1 VNAISYDAIH
11 PNIAEVRVIGASVQV
26 TWKCP
31 ETGRRVGESSATMSS
46 DASVGGRVKS
56 SVKRSIVS
64 EISSGAARFLGGLLG
79 GAAGRV
85 ARDAAY
91 TAASDLRSK
100 ADSALE
106 YSEASRRAA
115 IISTF
120 SSVESLFLW
129 DDRRQRF
136 LAR

>member
-1 VNAISYDAIH
+1 MSPISYDAIH
-11 PNIAEVRVIGASVQV
+11 PNIAEMTVQGATVRVA
-26 TWKCP
+26 WKCP
-31 ETGRRVGESSATMSS
+31 ETGRRVGESSATMSD
-46 DASVGGRVKS
+46 DASVGGRVQS

-79 GAAGRV
+79 GTAGRI

-100 ADSALE
+100 ADSALR
-106 YSEASRRAA
+106 YNEASQRAA
-115 IISTF
+115 IVAAF
-120 SSVESLFLW
+120 SSVESSFVW
-129 DDRRQRF
+129 DDRTRRY